1 MSVSLTDEQR
11 ESFERDGYLVF
22 DPGIDEATLDGV
34 VADVEG
40 KYVEGGAERLGV
52 TYSDRNRV
60 QDAWKI
66 SANVKAVALAPRVLA
81 LLEGLYGRKPLPFQT
96 LNFPHGTEQRPHSDT
111 FHFNSMPPAFM
122 CGVWVAL
129 EEIDMENGPLVYYPG
144 SHKLPEVAADDLD
157 GLVGNSAGRALSS
170 LLRRLARRPQ
180 RVEETYRAYE
190 QFVGGVISRSGIE
203 PRYGTIRKGQALVW
217 AANLLHG
224 GSPRADPKRTRH
236 SQVTHYFF
244 EGCRYYTPVLS
255 RGDQIT
261 WRDPAWI
268 S

>member
-1 MSVSLTDEQR
+1 MSLSMTDAQR
-11 ESFERDGYLVF
+11 QSFEREGYLVF
-22 DPGIDEATLDGV
+22 DTGLDEATLDGV
-34 VADVEG
+34 VADLEG
-40 KYVEGGAERLGV
+40 KYREGEAERLGV

-81 LLEGLYGRKPLPFQT
+81 LLEQLYGRKPLPFQT
-96 LNFPHGTEQRPHSDT
+96 LNFPRGTEQRPHSDT
-111 FHFNSMPPAFM
+111 FHFNSMPPTFM

-129 EEIDMENGPLVYYPG
+129 EDIDMENGPLVYYPG
-144 SHKLPEVAADDLD
+144 SHKLPEVTADDLN
-157 GLVGNSAGRALSS
+157 GGRGKFVGRALSF
-170 LLRRLARRPQ
+170 LLRRPARSPRS
-180 RVEETYRAYE
+180 VEETYRAYE
-190 QFVGGVISRSGIE
+190 QFIAGVISRSGLE
-203 PRYGTIRKGQALVW
+203 PRYGTIKKGQGLVW

-224 GSPRADPKRTRH
+224 GSPRADKTRTRN

-261 WRDPAWI
+261 WRDPVWI